1 MTGVPIVLC
10 QHVTFRSGSGQALL
24 FPWVGFPS
32 TYRCADF
39 LVEVKLVEAGPLDA
53 VLQSSTDSTQP
64 TEVARVTLSAVDVV
78 PVFITSGLRQLAR
91 LVLESS
97 GAAGMVVSAWLL
109 PKEAGAATVP
119 TGTIV
124 MWGGNSLTLPSGW
137 LLCDGAA
144 VSRTTYAALFAVVG
158 TAFGP
163 GDGSTTF
170 NLPDYRQNFPR
181 GAANDGQR
189 GGTGGS
195 ETPGVSIADPSHSHV
210 AGGLTTGAA
219 GAAAAGGAN
228 PVNATGDP
236 VAGTTAPA
244 TTGIT
249 ASIADG
255 RPPFLNVHFL
265 IKS

>member
-1 MTGVPIVLC
+1 VTGAPILLC
-10 QHVTFRSGSGQALL
+10 ENVTFRCGSGQALV

-32 TYRCADF
+32 TFQCADL

-53 VLQSSTDSTQP
+53 VLQSSTDGTQP
-64 TEVARVTLSAVDVV
+64 TEAARVPLSAVDVV
-78 PVFITSGLRQLAR
+78 PVFITSGLRQLVR

-109 PKEAGAATVP
+109 PKEAGAAAAP
-119 TGTIV
+119 TGTIF
-124 MWGGNSLTLPSGW
+124 MWGGNSSALPSGW

-144 VSRTTYAALFAVVG
+144 VSRKTYATLFAVVG

-170 NLPDYRQNFPR
+170 NLPDYRQKFPR
-181 GAANDGQR
+181 GAINDAQR

-195 ETPGVSIADPSHSHV
+195 ETPAVSITDPAHSHV
-210 AGGLTTGAA
+210 AGGLTTGPT
-219 GAAAAGGAN
+219 GATAAGGAT
-228 PVNATGDP
+228 PVNTTGDTITG
-236 VAGTTAPA
+236 ATAPA

-255 RPPFLNVHFL
+255 RPPFLSVHFM
-265 IKS
+265 IKT